1 MAIPVQITF
10 RDIPQSDA
18 VEARIRERAERLA
31 KFAERATSL
40 HVIVS
45 APHARSQGPS
55 HKGQLYQFTLE
66 LMMPKG
72 EVVVHQGDKGDHAH
86 EDVYVAMR
94 DAFEALERRA
104 HEHLSKLGH
113 Q

>member
-1 MAIPVQITF
+1 MPFPIHITF
-10 RDIPQSDA
+10 RDIPPSDA
-18 VEARIRERAERLA
+18 IEARIRERADRLE
-31 KFAERATSL
+31 KFADRATSL
-40 HVIVS
+40 RVIVA

-66 LMMPKG
+66 LVMPKG
-72 EVVVHQGDKGDHAH
+72 EVVVHQGDTNDHAH

-104 HEHLSKLGH
+104 HEHVSRLG
-113 Q
+113 QQ